1 MAIIRRVD
9 KLVGVVL
16 DKVERILRLN
26 EAVVV
31 LGEQRGNK
39 GSAMSI
45 VAVQMHILLCS
56 VQHLNIYT
64 AAVGRPGEVCN
75 IAL

>member
-1 MAIIRRVD
+1 MAIIRRID

-16 DKVERILRLN
+16 DEVERILRFN

-45 VAVQMHILLCS
+45 VAV
-56 VQHLNIYT
+56 
-64 AAVGRPGEVCN
+64 
-75 IAL
+75 